1 MANYQELKTQ
11 IDRLVVVVRS
21 IGIKNALTEANAN
34 PHLVF
39 WRLIYG
45 SMLDIA
51 VIEWCKVFGT
61 DDQPTHWKNFISDHA
76 AFRKKLFSFLDI
88 TQDQWSQYWQHMTNY
103 RNTHA
108 AHHLGVKEGDTYP
121 VLDIALKSCLFY
133 YSKLIEK
140 VKALGV
146 NNLPESL
153 EAYSKQFNKQTFKI
167 AKAALASTNDIKEE
181 VF

>member
-1 MANYQELKTQ
+1 MENYQDLKTQ
-11 IDRLVVVVRS
+11 IDRIVVVVRS
-21 IGIKNALTEANAN
+21 IGIKNALTEGIAN
-34 PHLVF
+34 PHLNF
-39 WRLIYG
+39 WRFISG

-61 DDQPTHWKNFISDHA
+61 DDQPTHWKNFISDHD
-76 AFRKKLFSFLDI
+76 AFRKKLLAFLDT
-88 TQDQWSQYWQHMTNY
+88 TQDQWSQYWRHMTDY
-103 RNTHA
+103 RNSHA

-121 VLDIALKSCLFY
+121 VLDIALKSCFFY

-153 EAYSKQFNKQTFKI
+153 EAYSKQFNEQTLKI

>member
-11 IDRLVVVVRS
+11 IDRLGVVVRS
-21 IGIKNALTEANAN
+21 IGIKKALTEANAN

-39 WRLIYG
+39 WRFIYG
-45 SMLDIA
+45 CMLDVA
-51 VIEWCKVFGT
+51 VFEWCKVFGT
-61 DDQPTHWKNFISDHA
+61 DDQPTHWKNFISDHDN
-76 AFRKKLFSFLDI
+76 FRIKLLSFLGV
-88 TQDQWSQYWQHMTNY
+88 TQDQWSQYWHHMTDY
-103 RNTHA
+103 RNSHA

-121 VLDIALKSCLFY
+121 VLDIALKSCFFY
-133 YSKLIEK
+133 YSRLIEK

-153 EAYSKQFNKQTFKI
+153 EAYSRQFNKQTFKI
-167 AKAALASTNDIKEE
+167 AEAALASTNDIKEE